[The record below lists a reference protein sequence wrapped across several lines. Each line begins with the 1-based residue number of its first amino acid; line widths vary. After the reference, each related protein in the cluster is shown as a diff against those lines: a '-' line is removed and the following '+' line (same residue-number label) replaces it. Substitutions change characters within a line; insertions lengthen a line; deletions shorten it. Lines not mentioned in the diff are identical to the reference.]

1 MRNRAIRNAV
11 TAGVAAAVVLTT
23 AVGVSG
29 GDPRARTAAAA
40 EETSIWLSD
49 MDWTDARNGHGPV
62 ERDTS
67 NGEDA
72 AGDGGPITL
81 DGTRYRKGLG
91 VHARSSVTYDLD
103 GKCSRLQATAGIDDE
118 VDERG
123 TGGSVVFQVI
133 ADGEEILDS
142 GVRYGVQWSQS
153 TLKTTAGSLDVD
165 LDVRGVGSL
174 ELRAEPWYDGSESDH
189 ADWAQAR
196 VSCDPSLTPP
206 PFFIVGADP
215 AEPVL
220 LPREPTRLELT
231 LRNTSDET
239 VTRAVSASAPDGYTV
254 DAPAQVELAPQA
266 TTRLPV
272 TITRVTSSLAEAE
285 LRLTVGERST
295 TVPLQP
301 SDNWA
306 RIATMTASSTFPS
319 SSTESLND
327 GVTDSNAWGGGGTGG
342 WNDDTAG
349 EFPDVVTAAWERP
362 VDLSRVK
369 VFTLNS
375 ATYPASRWGV
385 RDYDVLARVAGEW
398 RTVAQ
403 VRGNVVG
410 TVDSRFDPVSADQI
424 QVKILASNSGDYSRL
439 VEVEAY
445 SE

>member
-1 MRNRAIRNAV
+1 MRNRTLRHAL
-11 TAGVAAAVVLTT
+11 TAALAAAVVLTT

-29 GDPRARTAAAA
+29 GDPRARTAA
-40 EETSIWLSD
+40 EEDTSIWLSD
-49 MDWTDARNGHGPV
+49 MDWTDASNGRGPV

-67 NGEDA
+67 NGEAA
-72 AGDGGPITL
+72 AGDGRPITL
-81 DGTRYRKGLG
+81 DGTSYRKGLG
-91 VHARSSVTYDLD
+91 VHAQSSVSFDLD
-103 GKCSRLQATAGIDDE
+103 GKCRRMRATAGIDDE

-123 TGGSVVFQVI
+123 IGGSVVFKAI

-165 LDVRGVGSL
+165 LDVRGVQSL
-174 ELRAEPWYDGSESDH
+174 ELRVEPWLDGAENDH

-196 VSCDPSLTPP
+196 VSCDPSLAPP
-206 PFFIVGADP
+206 PFIIVGVAP

-220 LPREPTRLELT
+220 LPQEPARVEVT
-231 LRNTSDET
+231 LRNTSDEA
-239 VTRAVSASAPDGYTV
+239 VSRPVSASVPDGYTV
-254 DAPAQVELAPQA
+254 NAPAQVELAPQA
-266 TTRLPV
+266 TTQLPV
-272 TITRVTSSLAEAE
+272 TITRTTSSLAEAE
-285 LRLTVGERST
+285 LRLAVGERT
-295 TVPLQP
+295 TAVPLQP

-319 SSTESLND
+319 SSAESIND

-349 EFPDVVTAAWERP
+349 AFPDVVTAAWQRP

-398 RTVAQ
+398 RTVAE
-403 VRGNVVG
+403 VRGNTAG
-410 TVDSRFDPVSADQI
+410 TVESRFGPISADQI